1 MELSPAAK
9 EVLQRYKSNLE
20 VKLSDMWDFPEEERQ
35 AVCDAERQFDAKEHA
50 EWAAARLVAVLRS
63 ADKNVKYELES
74 MIGHE
79 IALRTLARGYL
90 VQPGWREYAYR
101 KALELAVR
109 PVRDRAPGGL

>member
-9 EVLQRYKSNLE
+9 EVLQRYKGKLE
-20 VKLSDMWDFPEEERQ
+20 TQLSDVWDLPEEETREVY
-35 AVCDAERQFDAKEHA
+35 AAERQHDAMGHA
-50 EWAAARLVAVLRS
+50 EWAAARLVAVLRGTD
-63 ADKNVKYELES
+63 ANAKCVLETVL
-74 MIGHE
+74 GKE

-109 PVRDRAPGGL
+109 PVRDRASSSL